1 MRMNKKKL
9 LKILC
14 VIMGTL
20 ALMCLGLG
28 YGWSV
33 FRGAFRTLYPQW
45 TEMML
50 SFVFSLSMIF
60 FGVGSFI
67 CGFLLRKFSLRRVML
82 IGTAVFFT
90 GFGGVSLLP
99 QSNSGLTIAGL
110 YLLYGVLSGSGIGIC
125 YNAINSSVPRFFP
138 ECKGTISG
146 FMMAGYGSGALILG
160 VIASHL
166 IQNERIGLFL
176 TFRILAVA
184 IAAVLLCA
192 VCVYGAMDA
201 ATEKAVKNT
210 PAAKLKGF
218 SPVQVLRLSSFWV
231 LQLRNVLS
239 YAACLMIVEQAG
251 NLAEHFGM
259 AATAGLVLSVSNGLF
274 RIPSGI
280 LCDRIGCVR
289 TLRVGNALLLIAA
302 AMLGLLQFNAT
313 PLQFFLC
320 FILFGMSYGVTP
332 PVSVSINEEFFGAKY
347 RTVNYAFFSFT
358 LAPASLLGPT
368 VLGFLRD
375 RFGNTVG
382 LTVSVVLVYAVLAL
396 ILSLL
401 IRKPDQS
408 KW

>member
-1 MRMNKKKL
+1 MNKKVP

-14 VIMGTL
+14 VIIGTL

-33 FRGAFRTLYPQW
+33 FRGAFRILYPQW

-67 CGFLLRKFSLRRVML
+67 CGFLLRKFSLRRVIL

-138 ECKGTISG
+138 KCKGTISG

-160 VIASHL
+160 VIASRL

-192 VCVYGAMDA
+192 VCVYGVMDV
-201 ATEKAVKNT
+201 ATEKAIKNT
-210 PAAKLKGF
+210 PAAELKGF
-218 SPVQVLRLSSFWV
+218 SPTQVLRLSSFWV

-289 TLRVGNALLLIAA
+289 TLRVGNALLLIAV

-375 RFGNTVG
+375 RFGNTIG
-382 LTVSVVLVYAVLAL
+382 LTVNVVLVYAVLAL

-408 KW
+408 EW